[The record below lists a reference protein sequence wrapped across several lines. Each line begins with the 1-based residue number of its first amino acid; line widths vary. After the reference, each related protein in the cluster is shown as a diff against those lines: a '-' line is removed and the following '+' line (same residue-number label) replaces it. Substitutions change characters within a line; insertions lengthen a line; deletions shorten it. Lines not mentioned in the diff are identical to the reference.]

1 MNSSGGLLPPMS
13 PTPLFPWLLNAPKP
27 PPEAAPA
34 NPPFEGTAPANPTP
48 ENPPPVDATPAN
60 PPPMAVLV
68 ELLPANPR
76 PKALGGEKP
85 LPVISTSIYLVPML
99 TLHQKPESKK
109 SKRTLPRGR
118 ILTAKEKSGLY
129 FLEFDDQSI
138 ILLRQY
144 HDTHAPFSTA
154 MAQTKC
160 DINLDG
166 DIEREEFFDF
176 MLQMTADTFTVVSQK
191 LVVTMVVASTVAVAT
206 KKATEGVPGVGKVV
220 KKIPN
225 SVCASLAI
233 IAAVWFKKKAQS
245 SSL

>member
-85 LPVISTSIYLVPML
+85 LPGKEWTKTQIRKITDQVFEKVQNQKESDRLSFEELYIAVLLVYNDINKYIPGP
-99 TLHQKPESKK
+99 HVDPPSKA
-109 SKRTLPRGR
+109 RVEEV
-118 ILTAKEKSGLY
+118 KE
-129 FLEFDDQSI
+129 
-138 ILLRQY
+138 
-144 HDTHAPFSTA
+144 
-154 MAQTKC
+154 KC

>member
-85 LPVISTSIYLVPML
+85 LPGKEWTKTQIRKITDQVFEKVQNQKESDRLSFEELYIAVLLV
-99 TLHQKPESKK
+99 
-109 SKRTLPRGR
+109 
-118 ILTAKEKSGLY
+118 Y
-129 FLEFDDQSI
+129 N
-138 ILLRQY
+138 
-144 HDTHAPFSTA
+144 
-154 MAQTKC
+154 
-160 DINLDG
+160 DINKYIPGPHVDPPSKA
-166 DIEREEFFDF
+166 RVEEVKESFRSWNFVPCSC
-176 MLQMTADTFTVVSQK
+176 A
-191 LVVTMVVASTVAVAT
+191 VVAIRPPSLPLSSVGVID
-206 KKATEGVPGVGKVV
+206 KAER
-220 KKIPN
+220 
-225 SVCASLAI
+225 CAQLRRP
-233 IAAVWFKKKAQS
+233 
-245 SSL
+245 